1 MIAASRDVALLLL
14 TLQQPGPLP
23 AYMAEQ
29 RNAEIDRAIEQ
40 LVLDGILE
48 IEIDGQFVSGAAAL
62 QQPALEISQLGRIAE
77 LSRAAT
83 IYAATFD
90 TRDKLDIEA
99 RLYRYNYAPI
109 TPAWSARIPTY
120 AALREF
126 LALDSGPTATLLN
139 RHWDA
144 LPHDDSDAWIQW
156 IARGED
162 SVRSR
167 TRDVNYKLYISP
179 VLADL
184 PAVFAAVVEVLA
196 EADAP
201 AFKVGGTARDVA
213 RPDKIVAY
221 FRSRERALECGE
233 LFCARI
239 GSARVQGVPFS
250 AEIGADGLVSW
261 GVDPADIPGREAQ
274 SSWRRWVCRRIAQY
288 LTAATASP
296 SPDLPA
302 WRFALERLRLDGVDT
317 TTWQPD
323 VSIMNAAAWAA
334 T

>member
-23 AYMAEQ
+23 AYLADQ
-29 RNAEIDRAIEQ
+29 RNADVDRAIEQ

-48 IEIDGQFVSGAAAL
+48 IEIDGQFVSGAVVL
-62 QQPALEISQLGRIAE
+62 DRPSLETSQLGRIAA

-83 IYAATFD
+83 VYAADFD
-90 TRDKLDIEA
+90 TRDKLDVEA
-99 RLYRYNYAPI
+99 RLYRYNYTPI

-120 AALREF
+120 AALRHF
-126 LALDSGPTATLLN
+126 LGLDSGPTAVVLN
-139 RHWDA
+139 RHWEA
-144 LPHDDSDAWIQW
+144 FPHDDADAWIQW
-156 IARGED
+156 MARGED

-167 TRDVNYKLYISP
+167 ARDVNYKLYISP
-179 VLADL
+179 TLADL
-184 PAVFAAVVEVLA
+184 PAVFATVADVLA
-196 EADAP
+196 EADVP

-221 FRSRERALECGE
+221 FRTRERALECGE
-233 LFCARI
+233 LLCARI
-239 GSARVQGVPFS
+239 TDARVQGVPFS
-250 AEIGADGLVSW
+250 AEIGGDGLVSW

-274 SSWRRWVCRRIAQY
+274 SSWRRWVCRRLAHY
-288 LTAATASP
+288 LTAAAANP
-296 SPDLPA
+296 APEMPA

-317 TTWQPD
+317 TTWEPD

-334 T
+334 A